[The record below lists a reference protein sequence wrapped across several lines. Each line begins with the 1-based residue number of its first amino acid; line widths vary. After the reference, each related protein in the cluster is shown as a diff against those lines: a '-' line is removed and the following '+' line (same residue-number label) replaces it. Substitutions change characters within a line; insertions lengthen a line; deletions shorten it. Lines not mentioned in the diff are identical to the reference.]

1 MIKSEDLRLG
11 QPRVLE
17 TDNNLILPVHKWIRL
32 LVTGVNVIH
41 SFGLHSLG
49 LRFDGI
55 PGRFNSV
62 SFQFARLGF
71 FRGACMEF
79 CGILHAYMPIKILGV
94 AECIYYQD
102 SQLLILPYLGA
113 PTLPWVG
120 CLIMQQTRYSYST
133 NKVSMIVILKLT
145 LLRAPFLLNNT

>member
-113 PTLPWVG
+113 PILVAIKLNWFIAPLFG
-120 CLIMQQTRYSYST
+120 QIYKHYS
-133 NKVSMIVILKLT
+133 
-145 LLRAPFLLNNT
+145 FLLALSHFAKLII

>member
-94 AECIYYQD
+94 AECIY
-102 SQLLILPYLGA
+102 LIKKLNSRIYLS
-113 PTLPWVG
+113 
-120 CLIMQQTRYSYST
+120 IRIQTFGWST
-133 NKVSMIVILKLT
+133 S
-145 LLRAPFLLNNT
+145 FLCFHWGRCRSWFNIRFISLFNS

>member
-17 TDNNLILPVHKWIRL
+17 TDNNLILPVNKWIRL

-55 PGRFNSV
+55 PGRLNSV

-71 FRGACMEF
+71 FRGACMS
-79 CGILHAYMPIKILGV
+79 IL
-94 AECIYYQD
+94 
-102 SQLLILPYLGA
+102 
-113 PTLPWVG
+113 VG
-120 CLIMQQTRYSYST
+120 CCTTVKSIYIL
-133 NKVSMIVILKLT
+133 VI
-145 LLRAPFLLNNT
+145 NY

>member
-102 SQLLILPYLGA
+102 S
-113 PTLPWVG
+113 PW
-120 CLIMQQTRYSYST
+120 
-133 NKVSMIVILKLT
+133 
-145 LLRAPFLLNNT
+145 

>member
-17 TDNNLILPVHKWIRL
+17 TDNNLILPVNKWIRL
-32 LVTGVNVIH
+32 LITGVNVIH

-55 PGRFNSV
+55 PGRLNSV

-79 CGILHAYMPIKILGV
+79 CGILHAYMPIKILAV
-94 AECIYYQD
+94 ALVIIIVWCFYVSIRFQI
-102 SQLLILPYLGA
+102 SS
-113 PTLPWVG
+113 W
-120 CLIMQQTRYSYST
+120 ST
-133 NKVSMIVILKLT
+133 S
-145 LLRAPFLLNNT
+145 FLCFHWGRCRSWFNFRFISLFNS

>member
-94 AECIYYQD
+94 AECIYYIAIK
-102 SQLLILPYLGA
+102 LNWFIA
-113 PTLPWVG
+113 PLFG
-120 CLIMQQTRYSYST
+120 QIYKHYS
-133 NKVSMIVILKLT
+133 
-145 LLRAPFLLNNT
+145 FLLALSHFNRFPTYTLKYEII

>member
-94 AECIYYQD
+94 AE
-102 SQLLILPYLGA
+102 
-113 PTLPWVG
+113 
-120 CLIMQQTRYSYST
+120 YSNP
-133 NKVSMIVILKLT
+133 NKVIIT
-145 LLRAPFLLNNT
+145 LDNLRWFNNYMYYKI